1 VNIPAAHQSV
11 ALAWQFLQAGKLAAA
26 DEMVRPLLAGGIS
39 DELLPLVGA
48 IRMQQGR
55 FSEAAPLFE
64 RARALN
70 PREVRFAFLHGTALA
85 GMNQFEPAV
94 SAFQAAMKLE
104 PNIPDIYLAL
114 GQAQR
119 KLEQFEEAQSTYR
132 KLLRI
137 QPNSADGYMALSSV
151 LAETGQFAQAEAPLR
166 RALQY
171 ARDPKVQAAIH
182 NNLAIVLENQARH
195 AEALESLERTQ
206 ALTPELPGLGQ
217 RRINTLF
224 QLKRFEECLQLYK
237 ELLNSN
243 PNDTGIHRAYNSL
256 LYRLGRTDEYL
267 TSYDRAPQTREI
279 LLAKAGMLGLQKRGA
294 EMAEICST
302 LLARDPLDSMAAAGW
317 ANSLALMGRHAEAV
331 AAFEAVISRSRADPA
346 LLCSAAGAAL
356 LAADPQKAE
365 HFCRAGL
372 RLRPYDQACLAFLG
386 TAWRLQND
394 AQKDAQDET
403 LNGYDSLIRVFDLDP
418 PDGFSS
424 MEDFNAELGAYL
436 ERLHP
441 KTDAYLE
448 QSLRGGTQTEGT
460 IFGAGHVLVEKLK
473 VRIEEAIATYV
484 GGLPADDGHP
494 MLARRSHDVRFA
506 GAWSSLLRDQG
517 FHVNHLHPD
526 GWISSC
532 YYVTVPEETKDSEA
546 RHGWIKFG
554 EPELNVPLKNPV
566 RRAVQPI
573 PGRLVLFPSY
583 MWHGTIPFH
592 SVSARTTI
600 AFDAVPQ

>member
-1 VNIPAAHQSV
+1 MNAIHPSV
-11 ALAWQFLQAGKLAAA
+11 TLAWQLLQAGKLAAA
-26 DEMVRPLLAGGIS
+26 DEIVRPLLERGTS
-39 DELLPLVGA
+39 DELVPLVGA
-48 IRMQQGR
+48 IRLQQGR
-55 FSEAAPLFE
+55 FFEAAPLFE
-64 RARALN
+64 RARGLN

-85 GMNQFEPAV
+85 GMNRFEQAV
-94 SAFQAAMKLE
+94 SAFQAALKLG
-104 PNIPDIYLAL
+104 PNIADIYLAL

-119 KLEQFEEAQSTYR
+119 KLEQFEDAQSTYR
-132 KLLRI
+132 KLLRA
-137 QPNSADGYMALSSV
+137 QPENVDAYMALGSV
-151 LAETGQFAQAEAPLR
+151 LAETGQFAEAEAPLR

-171 ARDPKVQAAIH
+171 ARDPKAQAAIH
-182 NNLAIVLENQARH
+182 NNLAIALENQNRH
-195 AEALESLERTQ
+195 AEALESLEHLKG
-206 ALTPELPGLGQ
+206 LTPDAPGLGQ

-224 QLKRFEECLQLYK
+224 QLKRFEECLQLYRQ
-237 ELLNSN
+237 LLDSN
-243 PNDTGIHRAYNSL
+243 PADPDIHHAYNSL

-279 LLAKAGMLGLQKRGA
+279 LLGKASMLSLQKRGA
-294 EMAEICST
+294 EMAQICST
-302 LLARDPLDSMAAAGW
+302 LLARDPMDAAAGAGW

-331 AAFEAVISRSRADPA
+331 TAFEAVINRRADDPV
-346 LLCSAAGAAL
+346 LFCSAAGAAL

-365 HFCRAGL
+365 YFCRAGL
-372 RLRPYDQACLAFLG
+372 RLQPDDQSCLAFLG
-386 TAWRLQND
+386 TAWRLQGNE
-394 AQKDAQDET
+394 QDES
-403 LNGYDSLIRVFDLDP
+403 LNGYDSFVRVFDLEP

-460 IFGAGHVLVEKLK
+460 LFGAGHALVEK
-473 VRIEEAIATYV
+473 VRMRIEEAISSYV
-484 GGLPADDGHP
+484 AALPADERHP
-494 MLARRSHDVRFA
+494 FLSRRANHFQYN

-517 FHVNHLHPD
+517 FHVNHLHPK

-532 YYVTVPEETKDSEA
+532 YYVTVPEETKDPDG

-554 EPELNVPLKNPV
+554 EPALDVALENPI

-583 MWHGTIPFH
+583 MWHGTIPFR
-592 SVSARTTI
+592 SASARTTI
-600 AFDAVPQ
+600 AFDVVPQ